1 MYDVAVIGGGIV
13 GTSAAAFVAE
23 AGASVVLFES
33 SALGAGASG
42 RNSGAI
48 QQPDDRLLAALH
60 AQTLPL
66 YRELAEL
73 EPEFRMPREP
83 TGLLLVS
90 TDEAAASE
98 AAATMRNTTPE
109 LEPRFVSAAEMRALE
124 PAMADV
130 VAGCL
135 LQTGYAVV
143 PSSATLAFGRR
154 ALRAGAELRIGSAAR
169 LGFAGDRAVGV
180 RLDSGEDVAAGSV
193 LVASGPWSVE
203 LVPGWSDRPPIRR
216 SWGLVASVALPAPPK
231 RILEELSI
239 DVHGSLDPVA
249 FSLMTAGGWSSLG
262 STFLPDEPETGAMV
276 QLLVERGSTFVPAV
290 KAASILGLRMCAR
303 PVAFDGRPL
312 IGQVSGF
319 DRLFVCAGHGPW
331 GISTGPA
338 SARVVVDAMLGRGGS
353 DIPPELAA
361 SRY

>member
-13 GTSAAAFVAE
+13 GTSAAAFLAE

-48 QQPDDRLLAALH
+48 QQPDDPHLASLH

-66 YRELAEL
+66 YRQLAHL
-73 EPEFRMPREP
+73 DPEFRIPSEP

-90 TDEAAASE
+90 TDERAASE
-98 AAATMRNTTPE
+98 AAATMGHTSPE
-109 LEPRFVSAAEMRALE
+109 LEPRFVSGSEMQALE
-124 PAMADV
+124 PAMADGV
-130 VAGCL
+130 VGCL
-135 LQTGYAVV
+135 LQTGYAVM

-154 ALRAGAELRIGSAAR
+154 ALRAGAALRIGAAAR
-169 LGFAGDRAVGV
+169 PMFDGGRAVGV

-193 LVASGPWSVE
+193 LVAGGPWSVE
-203 LVPGWSDRPPIRR
+203 LVPGWSDQPPIRR
-216 SWGLVASVALPAPPK
+216 SWGVVASVELAHPPA
-231 RILEELSI
+231 RILEELTI
-239 DVHGSLDPVA
+239 DAHGSLDPVA
-249 FSLMTAGGWSSLG
+249 FSLMTAGGASSLG
-262 STFLPDEPETGAMV
+262 STFLPYEPQPGAMV
-276 QLLVERGSTFVPAV
+276 EQLVALGSRFVPEVARAPIV
-290 KAASILGLRMCAR
+290 GTRMCAR

-312 IGQVSGF
+312 IGPIKGF
-319 DRLFVCAGHGPW
+319 ERLFVCAGHGPW